1 MEMLSEE
8 LIKKISKSKGEDE
21 WMLEFRLNS
30 YRKFLELEN
39 PNFGPKI
46 ELDFSKLN
54 YYKKE
59 GNLTSDWNNVRCDIR
74 NKFKTLGVID
84 AEKEHLSGVS
94 NQFESEVIYHN
105 GRDEIQE
112 KGVIFLS
119 TDEALKQY
127 PDLFKEY
134 FNNLVKYDENKYTA
148 LNGALWSGGSFI
160 YIPPYTKLDRPL
172 QSYFRIE
179 SSSLGQFERT
189 IIIVDEGAELSYIEG
204 CTAKS
209 YSVSSLHAGVV
220 EIYVKRG
227 AKCKYS
233 TIQNWSKDV
242 YNLVTKRAIVEENGV
257 MDWVDGNVGSGVTM
271 KYPSCILLGDNAVG
285 NSISIAYAKENQHLD
300 AGAKMIHIGANTR
313 SNIVSKSIADEGGV
327 ANYLVTKRAIV
338 EENGVM
344 DWVDGNVGSGVTMK
358 YPSCILLGD
367 NAVGNSISIAYAK
380 ENQHLDAGAKMIHIG
395 ANTRSNIVSKS
406 IADEGGV
413 ANYRGKVKIAESA
426 KNSYASI
433 KCDTILLSDNAI
445 SDTYPINEVN
455 NDSSKLEHEAT
466 VSKISEEKMF
476 YLRSKGLTENQAKE
490 MLIMGFISD
499 FKRELPM
506 EYAVELNRLM
516 KEI

>member
-94 NQFESEVIYHN
+94 NQFESEVIYHH

-119 TDEALKQY
+119 TDEALKEY

-285 NSISIAYAKENQHLD
+285 NSISIAYAKENQYLD

-313 SNIVSKSIADEGGV
+313 SNIVSKSIADEGG
-327 ANYLVTKRAIV
+327 I
-338 EENGVM
+338 
-344 DWVDGNVGSGVTMK
+344 
-358 YPSCILLGD
+358 
-367 NAVGNSISIAYAK
+367 
-380 ENQHLDAGAKMIHIG
+380 
-395 ANTRSNIVSKS
+395 
-406 IADEGGV
+406 

-499 FKRELPM
+499 FKKELPM

>member
-94 NQFESEVIYHN
+94 NQFESEVIYHH

-119 TDEALKQY
+119 TDEALKEY

-257 MDWVDGNVGSGVTM
+257 MNWVDGNVGSGVTM

-313 SNIVSKSIADEGGV
+313 SNIVSKSIADEGG
-327 ANYLVTKRAIV
+327 I
-338 EENGVM
+338 
-344 DWVDGNVGSGVTMK
+344 
-358 YPSCILLGD
+358 
-367 NAVGNSISIAYAK
+367 
-380 ENQHLDAGAKMIHIG
+380 
-395 ANTRSNIVSKS
+395 
-406 IADEGGV
+406 

-426 KNSYASI
+426 KNAYASI

>member
-1 MEMLSEE
+1 MFMEMLSEE

-39 PNFGPKI
+39 PNFGPEI

-313 SNIVSKSIADEGGV
+313 SNIVSKSIADE
-327 ANYLVTKRAIV
+327 N
-338 EENGVM
+338 
-344 DWVDGNVGSGVTMK
+344 
-358 YPSCILLGD
+358 
-367 NAVGNSISIAYAK
+367 
-380 ENQHLDAGAKMIHIG
+380 
-395 ANTRSNIVSKS
+395 
-406 IADEGGV
+406 GV

-499 FKRELPM
+499 FKKELPM